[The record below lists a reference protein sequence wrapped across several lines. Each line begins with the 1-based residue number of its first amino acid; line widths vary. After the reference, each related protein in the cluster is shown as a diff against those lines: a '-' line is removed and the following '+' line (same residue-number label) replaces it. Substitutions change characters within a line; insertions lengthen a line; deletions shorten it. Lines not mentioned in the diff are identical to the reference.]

1 MDLFT
6 VKYERLLFLGD
17 FDAEMKDSSVKIFCN
32 NYDLTSMITQPTCY
46 KNPDKPNCISPI

>member
-32 NYDLTSMITQPTCY
+32 NYDLTSMIIQPTCY